1 MRGYEPIMGP
11 ERQSRAESG
20 DVAGAEADFLGL
32 EAAARRSE
40 HSRREHL
47 LDVLSSGRIIMAWVL
62 IVAAIV
68 FIGIMGWHYF
78 APTQWGWLDDAQIN
92 RAESA
97 IAGGAVS
104 LFILF
109 LRRYL

>member
-1 MRGYEPIMGP
+1 MRSDESIPGP
-11 ERQSRAESG
+11 ERQSRVESD
-20 DVAGAEADFLGL
+20 DVIGAEAHFLGL
-32 EAAARRSE
+32 EEAARKSE
-40 HSRREHL
+40 HRRRERL
-47 LDVLSSGRIIMAWVL
+47 LDVLSRGRIMLAWVL
-62 IVAAIV
+62 IGAAIV

-78 APTQWGWLDDAQIN
+78 APTQWGWLDEAQIN

-104 LFILF
+104 LLILF